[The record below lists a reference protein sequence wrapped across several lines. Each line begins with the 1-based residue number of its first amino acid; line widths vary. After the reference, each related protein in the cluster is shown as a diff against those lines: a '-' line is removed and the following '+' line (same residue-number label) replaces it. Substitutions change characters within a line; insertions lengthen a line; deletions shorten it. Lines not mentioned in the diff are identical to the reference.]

1 MKNLSLTLF
10 LFLTL
15 NLVSYGQIKIDNSLI
30 KPNNGDKYVS
40 VQLLIK
46 NLKKSRIN
54 SNSFDTLSTSN
65 YKKANRDFYYF
76 TFNISYNVVGFSK
89 RSNPDYTSQGDLY
102 AVLIDSNCVTF
113 DYSTEKDT
121 KISVKIITLA
131 NDKFGVIIT
140 ESNSK
145 GKTNVFFSDDCKI
158 KKLSV

>member
-15 NLVSYGQIKIDNSLI
+15 NLVAYGQIKIDNSLI

-40 VQLLIK
+40 VQILIK

-65 YKKANRDFYYF
+65 YKKANRNFYFF
-76 TFNISYNVVGFSK
+76 TFNISYNVVGYSK
-89 RSNPDYTSQGDLY
+89 RNNPDYTSQGDLY

-121 KISVKIITLA
+121 KISVKIMTLS

-140 ESNSK
+140 ETNSK

>member
-46 NLKKSRIN
+46 NLKKSRIY

-65 YKKANRDFYYF
+65 YKKANRNFYFF
-76 TFNISYNVVGFSK
+76 TFDISYNVVGFSK

-102 AVLIDSNCVTF
+102 SVLIDSNCVTF

-140 ESNSK
+140 ETNSK
-145 GKTNVFFSDDCKI
+145 GKTNVFFSDDCKLH
-158 KKLSV
+158 KLSV